1 MKLIDAVLLFQS
13 GVFLLFGLPH
23 VLTEDGNMA
32 GMGFDYAKFM
42 PMKGKAPLPVPEEIN
57 LLIFHIA
64 AILGSA
70 QLSLV
75 LMGLMAAL
83 TTASLEPKKLA
94 VRTFMAYN
102 VLITIMQFYK
112 PSGTG
117 KEGSPPTGP
126 LPVIVGLALPAAYA
140 SFAY

>member
-23 VLTEDGNMA
+23 ILSDDGNME
-32 GMGFDYAKFM
+32 GMGFDYGKFM

-57 LLIFHIA
+57 LLLFHIC

-75 LMGLMAAL
+75 LMGLMGWAA
-83 TTASLEPKKLA
+83 TSLEPKKLA

-102 VLITIMQFYK
+102 VLITIMQFHK

-126 LPVIVGLALPAAYA
+126 LPVIVALSLPAAYA